1 MSSGAAV
8 SGPVPPGRAG
18 WSTLRRYLLGSVV
31 VAALMVAGSAFR
43 VLTVAGTDAPRPA
56 DVLLVLGAAQYNGR
70 PSAVYAARL
79 DRAAELYRAGAAP
92 AVMTLGG
99 GQPGDETTE
108 GAAGRVYLIAHGV
121 PARAVTGIGVGGDTL
136 VSLRA
141 ATRVADARGWRSAV
155 LVTDRWHSARAGL
168 MATDLGWRVQLAPV
182 RTGPSVRADL
192 RGRYVTR
199 ETVGLLFYLLTGG
212 SSGAGPTVT

>member
-1 MSSGAAV
+1 MQSGAAV
-8 SGPVPPGRAG
+8 GPPPAPGRAG
-18 WSTLRRYLLGSVV
+18 RRTVLRYLLGPVL
-31 VAALMVAGSAFR
+31 VAVLIVAGCAFR
-43 VLTVAGTDAPRPA
+43 VLTAAGPEVARPA

-79 DRAAELYRAGAAP
+79 DRAAQLYRAGAAP
-92 AVMTLGG
+92 EVMTLGG

-108 GAAGRVYLIAHGV
+108 GAAGRAYLLTRGV
-121 PARAVTGIGVGGDTL
+121 PARAVTAIGVGGDTL

-141 ATRVADARGWRSAV
+141 ATRVARSRGWRSAV

-168 MATDLGWRVQLAPV
+168 MAADLGWRVQLAPV
-182 RTGPSVRADL
+182 RTGPSVRPDL
-192 RGRYVTR
+192 RTRYVAR
-199 ETVGLLFYLLTGG
+199 ETAGLLFYLLTGG